1 MAHKFDPR
9 KLEKLESPER
19 LKIFD
24 PEALFKDLNLS
35 HFESILDFGVGT
47 GFYLPYLVSL
57 LSPSGTIYAIDI
69 QEELLRYAQEKYKDS
84 PLMKK
89 VKFLKIDEFE
99 PLPFSPAFFDF
110 IYLAFTFHE
119 LNEPHQTLKDL
130 HHLLKKK
137 GKLLL
142 IDWDKRERDMG
153 PPPEEVFEKEEIINL
168 LKESSFKIKQKIAKE
183 PYVWIFLAEKV

>member
-47 GFYLPYLVSL
+47 GFYLPYLTSL
-57 LSPSGTIYAIDI
+57 LSPSGVIYAIDI

-84 PLMKK
+84 PLMEK
-89 VKFLKIDEFE
+89 VKFLKIEESGPFLLTQPFLISFIL
-99 PLPFSPAFFDF
+99 PL
-110 IYLAFTFHE
+110 LFT
-119 LNEPHQTLKDL
+119 NSMNRIRP
-130 HHLLKKK
+130 
-137 GKLLL
+137 
-142 IDWDKRERDMG
+142 
-153 PPPEEVFEKEEIINL
+153 
-168 LKESSFKIKQKIAKE
+168 
-183 PYVWIFLAEKV
+183 